1 LPVVQRAE
9 DPENV
14 LPLPPAFGDPAG
26 DAPLLSANAPG
37 NPVSLPSRR
46 LMAAFLAK
54 VRPAA
59 ACILNFDLD
68 AQR

>member
-1 LPVVQRAE
+1 M
-9 DPENV
+9 

-26 DAPLLSANAPG
+26 DAPLLPANAPG

-54 VRPAA
+54 VPAA
-59 ACILNFDLD
+59 APSGP
-68 AQR
+68 A